1 MGIRTSRLRTAEN
14 RTVIIPNSLFAANP
28 IENVSAEPNTKVSQI
43 ITVKRDKEPE
53 KLTLAL
59 SLLREIGAAVEGAGA
74 SPTAGL
80 TVIGG
85 LTCQISF
92 IYYIAKDADYLDT
105 VNRVNLEI
113 LRRFEEAGI
122 FLA

>member
-1 MGIRTSRLRTAEN
+1 
-14 RTVIIPNSLFAANP
+14 VIIPNSLFAANP
-28 IENVSAEPNTKVSQI
+28 IENISAEPNTKVTQT

-59 SLLREIGAAVEGAGA
+59 SLLREIGAAVEGAGT

-80 TVIGG
+80 TAIGG

-92 IYYIAKDADYLDT
+92 IYYIPKDADYLDT
-105 VNRVNLEI
+105 VNRVNFEI